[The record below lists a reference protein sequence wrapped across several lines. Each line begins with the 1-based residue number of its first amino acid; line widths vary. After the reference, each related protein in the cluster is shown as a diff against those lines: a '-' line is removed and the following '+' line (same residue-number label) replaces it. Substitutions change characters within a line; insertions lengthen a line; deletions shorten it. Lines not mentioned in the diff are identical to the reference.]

1 MADHRTKPKREVIM
15 PQGNMNGD
23 TDQPGSTAELQV
35 DAAALA
41 GENADLRDRLLRALA
56 ETENVRRRADR
67 MVDDARQY
75 GISDFARELLVVAD
89 NLQRTIAAVE
99 DYAQDHS
106 AAAAIDKVLVEGVQA
121 TERVLAKALERFGV
135 RRIEAVGQ
143 RFDPKVHE
151 AVMEVEDASRPAGTI
166 TSAIEE
172 GYTINDRLLRPARV
186 AVTRL
191 PANARPPSPEA
202 VGAAPHSS

>member
-23 TDQPGSTAELQV
+23 TDQPGLTAELQV
-35 DAAALA
+35 DTAALA

-121 TERVLAKALERFGV
+121 TDRVLAKALERFGV

>member
-1 MADHRTKPKREVIM
+1 M

-23 TDQPGSTAELQV
+23 TDQPGSTAEPQV

-89 NLQRTIAAVE
+89 NLQRAIAAVE
-99 DYAQDHS
+99 DYAQDYS

-121 TERVLAKALERFGV
+121 TERVLAKALDRFGV

-143 RFDPKVHE
+143 RFDPNVHE
-151 AVMEVEDASRPAGTI
+151 AVMEVDDASRPAGTI
-166 TSAIEE
+166 TGAIEE

-186 AVTRL
+186 AITRL
-191 PANARPPSPEA
+191 PRPPSPYG